1 MNYEDS
7 VYYFVVIIFL
17 IIFSSIL
24 ITAFIFEIKEEYSA
38 YYFVKEPPQS
48 IIPGKDYC
56 ETFIIENHYNKDLF
70 YHYTIDMFIERTLY
84 VSYGKDVVYSEEK
97 DLGDTLKGIKEVM
110 KKTVYH
116 YKILVVNDGSKDH
129 TIKVAEEQG
138 AMVVSH
144 RRNKGLAETF
154 RTEMKECL
162 QRKADIIIHTDA
174 DGQYDPAQIPLLIKK
189 VQEGYEKI
197 L

>member
-84 VSYGKDVVYSEEK
+84 ASYGKDVVYSEEK
-97 DLGDTLKGIKEVM
+97 DLGD
-110 KKTVYH
+110 
-116 YKILVVNDGSKDH
+116 VVLFLH
-129 TIKVAEEQG
+129 EQD
-138 AMVVSH
+138 
-144 RRNKGLAETF
+144 T
-154 RTEMKECL
+154 
-162 QRKADIIIHTDA
+162 
-174 DGQYDPAQIPLLIKK
+174 
-189 VQEGYEKI
+189 EKI
-197 L
+197 NFCYSIEDSFNYAKIKINFLNDNQNLFFIVTENNVL